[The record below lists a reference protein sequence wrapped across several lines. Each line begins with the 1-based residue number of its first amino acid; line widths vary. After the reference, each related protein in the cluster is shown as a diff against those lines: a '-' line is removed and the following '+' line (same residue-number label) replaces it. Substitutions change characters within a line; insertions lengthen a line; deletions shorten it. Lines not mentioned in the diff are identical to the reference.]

1 MKHLKKF
8 EAEETYLDMLAKQ
21 TKLRQ
26 DTDRVLDNG
35 IDKKREEISKEYSK
49 DKSKESFDKKMDK
62 VLDERRDL
70 THQVIQCLVSSELG
84 KDDFIDFKDRL
95 KSLLSEYPLDK
106 LPRSGNSIYNKI

>member
-35 IDKKREEISKEYSK
+35 IDKKREEISKE
-49 DKSKESFDKKMDK
+49 
-62 VLDERRDL
+62 
-70 THQVIQCLVSSELG
+70 
-84 KDDFIDFKDRL
+84 
-95 KSLLSEYPLDK
+95 
-106 LPRSGNSIYNKI
+106 